1 MAELAD
7 VVPTNSIDASW
18 GNDVRDRT
26 LQRYASAA
34 GRTADHATPAAG
46 DLSYL
51 ADTGALAVYHASDWR
66 PFLPPGVVL
75 PFGGP
80 TAPTGF
86 ILAQGQAISRT
97 TYAQLFA
104 VMSTTFGVGDGS
116 TTFNL
121 PDLRQRFPIGVA
133 ASGTAS
139 SLGDTGG
146 TIDHVH
152 TGPSHIHTMPTHTHT
167 MPTHTHTGP
176 SHTHTM
182 GTHSHDIAD
191 TSGGPSATF
200 VLSVGSGSNFSF
212 PTTSH
217 THYVSDTSTSVDP
230 GDTAAGGTGVT
241 GATDPGDTNA
251 KDPGDTNASGTAT
264 TGLANPPYL
273 ALNYIVKT

>member
-26 LQRYASAA
+26 LQRYADDA

-51 ADTGALAVYHASDWR
+51 ADTGGLAVYHSSAWR
-66 PFLPPGVVL
+66 PFLPPGIVL

-86 ILAQGQAISRT
+86 ILAQGQEISRT
-97 TYAQLFA
+97 TYAALFA
-104 VMSTTFGVGDGS
+104 VMSTTFGIGDGS

-139 SLGDTGG
+139 ALGDEGGDIEHTHTGG
-146 TIDHVH
+146 SHTH
-152 TGPSHIHTMPTHTHT
+152 TGPSHTHT

-176 SHTHTM
+176 SHLHTMPTHTH
-182 GTHSHDIAD
+182 TFAD
-191 TSGGPSATF
+191 TSGYESGTDIPVPGGTTVFSA
-200 VLSVGSGSNFSF
+200 SADE
-212 PTTSH
+212 H
-217 THYVSDTSTSVDP
+217 THYVSGTTSATDP
-230 GDTAAGGTGVT
+230 GDTALGGTGVT
-241 GATDPGDTNA
+241 GATDPGNTNA
-251 KDPGDTNASGTAT
+251 GGTAATGATASGT
-264 TGLANPPYL
+264 GGSGNPPFL
-273 ALNYIVKT
+273 ALNFIVKT